1 MYFAKIRR
9 MVAFLLVLA
18 ALCAMLP
25 AVSAENSSDIQDE
38 IDRLKEEADRIEQQ
52 QKEIEN
58 QIDENDAQTL
68 SFAEE
73 KMRIDND
80 LELARQEVENL
91 EAQIHQYNLLVAE
104 KQAELDELTEK
115 QNTLMQ
121 KFRLRMRSLQ
131 ERGNISYWQVL
142 FHSASFED
150 MLMRK
155 TMVEEIAAS
164 DQRMLGQIREN
175 AEQVL
180 LAKESLTE
188 QKAMLEEKKVE
199 QAAAQEALEHKRAE
213 SDQAISELIASRQDL
228 VEEQERIQDD
238 MDALEKEIAAREE
251 ELNRQQQQNNYVPVV
266 TEAGFLFPVSLNG
279 YQCMTSPYGYRVHP
293 ISGVTRLHNGV
304 DLAAVTGTPIF
315 ASKSGVVTTA
325 CIGWGNGYGNH
336 DVINHGD
343 GFSTLYAH
351 QSALNV
357 YEGQIVSQGDV
368 IGYVGSTG
376 NSTGPHL
383 HFTVFKNG
391 ETINPMSCISL
402 P

>member
-52 QKEIEN
+52 QKEIED
-58 QIDENDAQTL
+58 QLDENDAQTL

-155 TMVEEIAAS
+155 TMVEEIASS

-336 DVINHGD
+336 VVINHGD
-343 GFSTLYAH
+343 GYSTLYAH

>member
-1 MYFAKIRR
+1 MYFAKTRR

-336 DVINHGD
+336 VVINHGD

>member
-52 QKEIEN
+52 QKEIED
-58 QIDENDAQTL
+58 QLDENDAQTL

-80 LELARQEVENL
+80 LELARQEVEYL
-91 EAQIHQYNLLVAE
+91 EAQIHQYNRLVAE

-164 DQRMLGQIREN
+164 DQRMFGQIREN

-336 DVINHGD
+336 VVINHGD
-343 GFSTLYAH
+343 GYSTLYAH

>member
-199 QAAAQEALEHKRAE
+199 QAAAQEALEQKRAE

-336 DVINHGD
+336 VVINHGD

>member
-52 QKEIEN
+52 QKEIED

-199 QAAAQEALEHKRAE
+199 QAAAQEALEQKRAE

-336 DVINHGD
+336 VVINHGD

>member
-188 QKAMLEEKKVE
+188 QRAMLEEKKVE
-199 QAAAQEALEHKRAE
+199 QAAAQEALEQKRAE

-336 DVINHGD
+336 VVINHGD

>member
-52 QKEIEN
+52 QKEIED

-336 DVINHGD
+336 VVINHGD
-343 GFSTLYAH
+343 GYSTLYAH

>member
-25 AVSAENSSDIQDE
+25 TVSAENSSDIQDE

-336 DVINHGD
+336 VVINHGD

>member
-1 MYFAKIRR
+1 MADKKN
-9 MVAFLLVLA
+9 
-18 ALCAMLP
+18 LCAMIP

-199 QAAAQEALEHKRAE
+199 QAAAQEALEQKRAE

-336 DVINHGD
+336 VVINHGD

>member
-18 ALCAMLP
+18 ALCAMIP

-336 DVINHGD
+336 VVINHGD
-343 GFSTLYAH
+343 GYSTLYAH

>member
-25 AVSAENSSDIQDE
+25 TVSAENSSDIQDE

-336 DVINHGD
+336 VVINHGD
-343 GFSTLYAH
+343 GYSTLYAH

>member
-25 AVSAENSSDIQDE
+25 DVSAENSSDIQDE

-52 QKEIEN
+52 QKEIED
-58 QIDENDAQTL
+58 QLDENDAQTL

-336 DVINHGD
+336 VVINHGD
-343 GFSTLYAH
+343 GYSTLYAH

>member
-18 ALCAMLP
+18 ALCVMLP

-336 DVINHGD
+336 VVINHGD

>member
-80 LELARQEVENL
+80 LELVRQEVENL

-180 LAKESLTE
+180 QAKESLTE

-199 QAAAQEALEHKRAE
+199 QAAAQEALEQKRAE

-336 DVINHGD
+336 VVINHGD

>member
-52 QKEIEN
+52 QKEIED
-58 QIDENDAQTL
+58 QLDENDAQTL

-336 DVINHGD
+336 VVINHGD
-343 GFSTLYAH
+343 GYSTLYAH

-376 NSTGPHL
+376 NTTGPHL

>member
-52 QKEIEN
+52 QKEIED
-58 QIDENDAQTL
+58 QLDENDAQTL

-336 DVINHGD
+336 VVINHGD
-343 GFSTLYAH
+343 GYSTLYAH

-376 NSTGPHL
+376 NSNGPHL

>member
-52 QKEIEN
+52 QKEIED
-58 QIDENDAQTL
+58 QLDENDAQTL

-104 KQAELDELTEK
+104 KQAELDEMTEK

-336 DVINHGD
+336 VVINHGD
-343 GFSTLYAH
+343 GYSTLYAH

>member
-52 QKEIEN
+52 QKEIED
-58 QIDENDAQTL
+58 QLDENDAQTL

-315 ASKSGVVTTA
+315 ATKSGVVTTA

-336 DVINHGD
+336 VVINHGD

-357 YEGQIVSQGDV
+357 YEGQIVSHGDV

>member
-1 MYFAKIRR
+1 MYFSKIRR

-52 QKEIEN
+52 QKEIED
-58 QIDENDAQTL
+58 QLDENDAQTL

-336 DVINHGD
+336 VVINHGD
-343 GFSTLYAH
+343 GYSTLYAH

>member
-336 DVINHGD
+336 VVINHGD
-343 GFSTLYAH
+343 GYSTLYAH

>member
-1 MYFAKIRR
+1 
-9 MVAFLLVLA
+9 
-18 ALCAMLP
+18 MLP

-73 KMRIDND
+73 KMRIAND

-180 LAKESLTE
+180 QAKESLTE

-199 QAAAQEALEHKRAE
+199 QAAAQEALEQKRAE

-336 DVINHGD
+336 VVINHGD

>member
-52 QKEIEN
+52 QKEIED
-58 QIDENDAQTL
+58 QLDENDAQTL

-293 ISGVTRLHNGV
+293 ISGVKRLHNGV

-336 DVINHGD
+336 VVINHGD
-343 GFSTLYAH
+343 GYSTLYAH

>member
-52 QKEIEN
+52 QKEIED
-58 QIDENDAQTL
+58 QLDENDAQTL

-213 SDQAISELIASRQDL
+213 SDQAISELIASRQEL

-336 DVINHGD
+336 VVINHGD
-343 GFSTLYAH
+343 GYSTLYAH

>member
-336 DVINHGD
+336 VVINHGD

-376 NSTGPHL
+376 NTTGPHL

>member
-52 QKEIEN
+52 QKEIED
-58 QIDENDAQTL
+58 QLDENDAQTL

-336 DVINHGD
+336 VVINHGD
-343 GFSTLYAH
+343 GYSTLYAH

-383 HFTVFKNG
+383 HFTVFKIG

>member
-199 QAAAQEALEHKRAE
+199 QAAAQEALEHKRAG

-336 DVINHGD
+336 VVINHGD
-343 GFSTLYAH
+343 GYSTLYAH

>member
-18 ALCAMLP
+18 ALCTMLP

-52 QKEIEN
+52 QKEIED
-58 QIDENDAQTL
+58 QLDENDAQTL

-336 DVINHGD
+336 VVINHGD
-343 GFSTLYAH
+343 GYSTLYAH

>member
-115 QNTLMQ
+115 QNMLMQ

-336 DVINHGD
+336 VVINHGD

>member
-336 DVINHGD
+336 VVINHGD
-343 GFSTLYAH
+343 GYSTLYAH

-376 NSTGPHL
+376 NSNGPHL

>member
-188 QKAMLEEKKVE
+188 QKAMLEEKTVE

-336 DVINHGD
+336 VVINHGD

-376 NSTGPHL
+376 NTTGPHL

-391 ETINPMSCISL
+391 ETINPISCISL

>member
-52 QKEIEN
+52 QKEIED

-199 QAAAQEALEHKRAE
+199 QAAAQEALEQKRAE

-266 TEAGFLFPVSLNG
+266 TEAGFLFPVSLSG

-336 DVINHGD
+336 VVINHGD
-343 GFSTLYAH
+343 GYSTLYAH

>member
-18 ALCAMLP
+18 ALCAMIP

-199 QAAAQEALEHKRAE
+199 QAAAQEALEQKRAE

-336 DVINHGD
+336 VVINHGD

>member
-38 IDRLKEEADRIEQQ
+38 IDRLKDEADRIEQQ

-336 DVINHGD
+336 VVINHGD
-343 GFSTLYAH
+343 GYSTLYAH

>member
-199 QAAAQEALEHKRAE
+199 QAAAQEALEPKRAE
-213 SDQAISELIASRQDL
+213 SEQAISELIASRQDL

-336 DVINHGD
+336 VVINHGD
-343 GFSTLYAH
+343 GYSTLYAH

>member
-180 LAKESLTE
+180 QAKESLTE

-199 QAAAQEALEHKRAE
+199 QAAAQEALEQKRAE

-336 DVINHGD
+336 VVINHGD
-343 GFSTLYAH
+343 GYSTLYAH

>member
-9 MVAFLLVLA
+9 MVAFLFVLA

-52 QKEIEN
+52 QKEIED

-336 DVINHGD
+336 VVINHGD

>member
-1 MYFAKIRR
+1 MYFAKILRI
-9 MVAFLLVLA
+9 VAFLLVLA

-336 DVINHGD
+336 VVINHGD

>member
-18 ALCAMLP
+18 ALCAMIP

-336 DVINHGD
+336 VVINHGD

>member
-18 ALCAMLP
+18 ALCAMIP

-199 QAAAQEALEHKRAE
+199 QAAAQEALEQKRAE

-336 DVINHGD
+336 VVINHGD
-343 GFSTLYAH
+343 GYSTLYAH

>member
-199 QAAAQEALEHKRAE
+199 EAAAQEAVEHKRSE

-336 DVINHGD
+336 VVINHGD
-343 GFSTLYAH
+343 GYSTLYAH